1 MDLNVCNISHK
12 SLKSLTIYWLLQ
24 RNGNVKVHLL
34 FFIVA
39 LLSVPSHDCSHF
51 FRVFFPLLWKT
62 GTHLVDRKPCDSVN
76 LCSETVILE
85 NLGWLLMEKLNLSNV
100 VGDDDDGITWES
112 DLEAGSH
119 SVSGNAPVKFFLLFL
134 WLKTLS
140 TAAVHV
146 ELASSHI
153 CFKFSLI
160 WILELLLKI
169 SLPDTWCWRH
179 WIEFKVKIPLHLLVH
194 H

>member
-1 MDLNVCNISHK
+1 MLKNLDLVVHLTNILASVVKITFNESDCSLFPIYHRIMDLNVCNISHK

-85 NLGWLLMEKLNLSNV
+85 NLG
-100 VGDDDDGITWES
+100 
-112 DLEAGSH
+112 
-119 SVSGNAPVKFFLLFL
+119 
-134 WLKTLS
+134 
-140 TAAVHV
+140 
-146 ELASSHI
+146 
-153 CFKFSLI
+153 
-160 WILELLLKI
+160 
-169 SLPDTWCWRH
+169 
-179 WIEFKVKIPLHLLVH
+179 
-194 H
+194 